1 MGNSEIE
8 LSMYSDKYMDS
19 LRDYKLPPEQYQFT
33 SYPMEVLN
41 QCSHNQNQFPVLIL
55 YEGQAVGFF
64 CLNKG
69 KRVAEITT
77 NNKSLLLTSF
87 SINYKF
93 QKKGYAKQALANL
106 ADFIKDQFCEIDEV
120 ILAVNMRNISAQSL
134 YKASDFKDQGNRRMG
149 KKGEQ
154 MVLHLEI

>member
-1 MGNSEIE
+1 
-8 LSMYSDKYMDS
+8 MYYDKYMDS
-19 LRDYKLPPEQYQFT
+19 LRDYKLPAEQYQFT
-33 SYPMEVLN
+33 SYPVEVLN
-41 QCSHNQNQFPVLIL
+41 QSSHDQDQFPVLIL

-64 CLNKG
+64 CLHKG

-77 NNKSLLLTSF
+77 NNNSLLLTSF

-93 QKKGYAKQALANL
+93 QKKGYAKQALSYL
-106 ADFIKDQFCEIDEV
+106 ADFIKDQFSEIDEV
-120 ILAVNMRNISAQSL
+120 ILVVNMKNIPAQTL
-134 YKASDFKDQGNRRMG
+134 YKVSGFKDLGGRRMG